1 MAIISIANLYSVPKA
16 RPASYKAKD
25 APYAVGG
32 NSGAYIALRPRP
44 YPKTAQQKKAAERAS
59 TCGIK
64 KGVTKADVMKG
75 MKCIKYLAQGKPEK
89 EAKEMAGVTK

>member
-1 MAIISIANLYSVPKA
+1 MAIISIANMYSVPKR
-16 RPASYKAKD
+16 RPEAYKAKD

-44 YPKTAQQKKAAERAS
+44 YAKTPQQKKAAERAA

-64 KGVTKADVMKG
+64 KGVSKSDVMKG
-75 MKCIKYLAQGKPEK
+75 MKCIKYLAQGMAEDKAKK
-89 EAKEMAGVTK
+89 EAGVS